1 MSSIGRWFL
10 KRCYVKESIV
20 VLQTNMDHCG
30 SCGDLTEY
38 KNSVKKIIT
47 KNNKDEQAS
56 DSRDDPTST
65 SSVYEDYWYSI
76 WRRCR

>member
-10 KRCYVKESIV
+10 KRCHIKESIV

-38 KNSVKKIIT
+38 KKLVST
-47 KNNKDEQAS
+47 YSKNLKGAP
-56 DSRDDPTST
+56 RTGYT
-65 SSVYEDYWYSI
+65 YYWDYA
-76 WRRCR
+76 WRRLK